1 MEVLVPVKID
11 EGGVFEE
18 GGHISCK
25 GIELFEFEVNDL
37 LVVGFLD

>member
-18 GGHISCK
+18 RGHISCK
-25 GIELFEFEVNDL
+25 GIELFQFEVNNF
-37 LVVGFLD
+37 LVIGFLD